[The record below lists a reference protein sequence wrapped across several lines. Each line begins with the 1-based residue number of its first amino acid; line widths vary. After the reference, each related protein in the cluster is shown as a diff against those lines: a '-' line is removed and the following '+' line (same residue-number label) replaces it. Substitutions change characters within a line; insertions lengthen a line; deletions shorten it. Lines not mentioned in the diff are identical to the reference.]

1 MNGNSRLPVTRLYY
15 SFVNPVTVH
24 PPVSYTHLILILS
37 AFAPHLGEELWQIL
51 GHDHSLAYEPWPEV
65 NPEYLKVDIIEYPV
79 SFNGKMRF
87 KIELPAEM
95 NKDDIEKAVL
105 ADARSEKWTGGSK
118 LSLIHI

>member
-1 MNGNSRLPVTRLYY
+1 MCIKRKGHQRNCPQFHPDSVSLCSPLERNSGRYWVTI
-15 SFVNPVTVH
+15 T
-24 PPVSYTHLILILS
+24 
-37 AFAPHLGEELWQIL
+37 A
-51 GHDHSLAYEPWPEV
+51 LAYEPWPEV

-118 LSLIHI
+118 PLKVVVVPGKIVNVVL